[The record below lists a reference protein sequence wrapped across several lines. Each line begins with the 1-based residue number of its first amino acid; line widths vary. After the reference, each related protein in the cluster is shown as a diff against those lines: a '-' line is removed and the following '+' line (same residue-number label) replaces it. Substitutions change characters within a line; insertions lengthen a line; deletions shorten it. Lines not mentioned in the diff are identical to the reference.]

1 VSTPKSHVQANPASD
16 GDRLSI
22 GLIADSPT
30 FPGHWEQIV
39 EKVRFADRLGFSS
52 VWLGEAWGYELFT
65 SLADLARA
73 TTHIK
78 IGAGVANVFSR
89 SPAVI
94 ASAAATLDER
104 SNGRLILGLGTSGP
118 QVVEHWHGVP
128 FKKPLRR
135 LREYV
140 EIINLILRREKLVY
154 QGEVFQMDRG
164 FTLRFRPV
172 RSHIPI
178 YLAALGPRSIALTG
192 ALADGILP
200 IHWPASDFSVLRQQ
214 LSDAASAA
222 NRPVDAVRIAPY
234 LTVEAIVDESQRDL
248 ARRKARAPVAFYVGR
263 MGTFYA
269 SMLSRHG
276 FTRDVAAIQQAWK
289 VGQSAAIDAVSE
301 ELLDAIACVGT
312 PAEIV
317 QTLRAWHKRGMDEP
331 LITMPAGSAD
341 EAAPLLES
349 LAHSAGILPF

>member
-1 VSTPKSHVQANPASD
+1 MPKPHTQASSANA
-16 GDRLSI
+16 GDRLAI

-30 FPGHWEQIV
+30 FPGQWEQVIA
-39 EKVRFADRLGFSS
+39 KVQLADRLGFSS

-73 TTHIK
+73 TTRIK

-94 ASAAATLDER
+94 ASAAATIDER
-104 SNGRLILGLGTSGP
+104 SNGRLLLGLGTSGP

-128 FKKPLRR
+128 FAKPLRR

-140 EIINLILRREKLVY
+140 EVINLIMRREKLVY
-154 QGEVFQMDRG
+154 RGEIFQMDRG

-178 YLAALGPRSIALTG
+178 YLASLGPRSIALTG

-200 IHWPASDFSVLRQQ
+200 IHWPAADYPILRQQ
-214 LSDAASAA
+214 LSDAARAA
-222 NRPVDAVRIAPY
+222 DRPADAVRIAPY
-234 LTVEAIVDESQRDL
+234 LTVEAFLDESQRDS

-276 FTRDVAAIQQAWK
+276 FAGDVAAIQQAWQA
-289 VGQSAAIDAVSE
+289 GPGAASDAVSD

-317 QTLRAWHKRGMDEP
+317 QTLRAWHARGMDEP
-331 LITMPAGSAD
+331 LITMPAGTLEESA
-341 EAAPLLES
+341 PILES
-349 LAHSAGILPF
+349 LAQSAELSST